1 MCNYSFDTLLHD
13 LLEELESIY
22 WSWIQLEP
30 YLLLE
35 ELVPD
40 GEEGHREPGAEE
52 QDEVAG
58 QLEPG
63 TQTRNTILDAVKNT
77 GKIRANRPFGFY
89 LVKV

>member
-1 MCNYSFDTLLHD
+1 MYNYSFVTMLHD

-40 GEEGHREPGAEE
+40 GEEGHSEPGAEE

-63 TQTRNTILDAVKNT
+63 TQTRNTILDAAKYGQT
-77 GKIRANRPFGFY
+77 GH
-89 LVKV
+89 LVFI